1 LDVHSICLPSRK
13 AAKWGTLSEN
23 HYEEDVNPQV
33 LYSPT
38 YQQLY
43 SQYLALR
50 ENHSQQRVALQ
61 KVFFKLLKEI
71 EEVEVSIVQEEEKK
85 RRLHGMR
92 DGLYVDVEQLREGL
106 NEVRDKNYNLRWEIY
121 HQRGAHYM
129 NVNGFSL
136 FQGGEMSY

>member
-1 LDVHSICLPSRK
+1 
-13 AAKWGTLSEN
+13 
-23 HYEEDVNPQV
+23 
-33 LYSPT
+33 
-38 YQQLY
+38 
-43 SQYLALR
+43 
-50 ENHSQQRVALQ
+50 
-61 KVFFKLLKEI
+61 
-71 EEVEVSIVQEEEKK
+71 VSIVQEEEKK